1 MTCPGQ
7 QLHAG
12 PNASRLQNTPLLLA
26 AFMAVMASSA
36 GADTCDAGLA
46 RLTTAEGKIVDIA
59 VELATDPASRA
70 QGLMR
75 REALEPEAGML
86 FVYPEPQRVAFWM
99 RETLI
104 PLDMLFFDAA
114 GSLRHIHAEAI
125 PHDETPIPGATSDD
139 PAPERLLVLEIA
151 GGEAARLGVTEGAT
165 LAHPAI
171 DPDCDFPD
179 VE

>member
-1 MTCPGQ
+1 MTCRSQ
-7 QLHAG
+7 QPNAG
-12 PNASRLQNTPLLLA
+12 LTASRLWSAPMLLA
-26 AFMAVMASSA
+26 AFTAMIASSA
-36 GADTCDAGLA
+36 GAATCNAGMA

-75 REALEPEAGML
+75 REALEPKTGML

-99 RETLI
+99 RGTLI

-114 GSLRHIHAEAI
+114 GHLRHVHAEAI
-125 PHDETPIPGATSDD
+125 PHDETPIPGAAIND
-139 PAPERLLVLEIA
+139 PEPERLLVLEIA
-151 GGEAARLGVTEGAT
+151 GGEAARLGLTEGAT

-171 DPDCDFPD
+171 DPDCDFPA